1 MPSRPRLMDHDA
13 HTPPR
18 KRSRLTTRKVYIAGV
33 ALAIALAILRI
44 YGLTVADLA
53 RLARE
58 KVAEAVADAK
68 AITARESAD
77 RYARRLREEAASI
90 PADVPMMTGKESV
103 EISRDIQ
110 AERKRILEER
120 AEHLK
125 LVGQGVL
132 NGDLESVKKQVE
144 ENARR
149 AGGNH

>member
-1 MPSRPRLMDHDA
+1 MDHDA
-13 HTPPR
+13 PTPPR
-18 KRSRLTTRKVYIAGV
+18 KRSRLTTRKVYIAGI
-33 ALAIALAILRI
+33 ALAIALAILRM
-44 YGLTVADLA
+44 YGLSVADLA

-68 AITARESAD
+68 ALTTREYAD

-125 LVGQGVL
+125 WVGQGVL
-132 NGDLESVKKQVE
+132 QGDLDSMKKQVE

>member
-1 MPSRPRLMDHDA
+1 MDHDA

-18 KRSRLTTRKVYIAGV
+18 KRSRLTTRNVYIAGIC
-33 ALAIALAILRI
+33 LAIAPAILRG
-44 YGLTVADLA
+44 YGLSVADLA

-68 AITARESAD
+68 AITTREAGD
-77 RYARRLREEAASI
+77 RYARRLREEAAAI
-90 PADVPMMTGKESV
+90 PVDVPMVTGKESV

-132 NGDLESVKKQVE
+132 SGDLESVKKKVD

-149 AGGNH
+149 AGGDH